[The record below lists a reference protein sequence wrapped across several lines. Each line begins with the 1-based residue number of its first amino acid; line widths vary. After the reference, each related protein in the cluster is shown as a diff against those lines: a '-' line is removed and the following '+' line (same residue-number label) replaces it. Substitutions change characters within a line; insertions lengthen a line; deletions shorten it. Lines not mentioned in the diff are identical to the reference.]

1 MNFTWA
7 NQLAKT
13 ALKTAQKRI
22 DSVLDITAEE
32 ESDENDV
39 PISGSSHSRFDALPE
54 EDEGEGSGGEWDEH
68 EPPQIYSSFSDVP
81 QEREAEADLEGKRV
95 AEIRSTSPSHE
106 WRSQWTEQ
114 SDENDVPIS
123 GSSHS
128 RFDALPEEDEGEGS
142 GGEWDEHEP
151 PQIYSSFSDV
161 PQEREAEADL
171 EGKRVAEIR
180 STSPSH
186 EWRSQWTEQEVG
198 VVDSEPNP
206 IRDSHHAG
214 SYQHSPSSNSPDEGC
229 SGGDEHEIAQPDE
242 REGNAVAVLSE
253 AMAIEAD
260 EVKNCHASEVAE
272 EVSSQGHHHDE
283 TLTIAS
289 SDIEVL
295 RQGDSWSIM
304 SMASSALP
312 KEAPIIAVSESISL
326 QPHLQQQVANVISSS
341 ETTQQMEAEI
351 AQLRSHIQ
359 HQERRIGDL
368 LAQNQKLEK
377 KSHDLLALKAARN
390 KQSSTEAK
398 LMKKLS
404 EKEAELAS
412 LLQEGEKLA
421 ETNGKL
427 SKELKRLRVNLAE
440 QEQLAKKG
448 AQAEID
454 RDLANEQ
461 LRGLNAENAKLRAT
475 IKSMEADSSKV
486 KAADEILVNDLKRRD
501 EKIEKL
507 TSDLQSAEAA
517 REAANEEI
525 RRLQSTVEQISSEA
539 DEREISSKGVEE
551 ITRAT
556 IKSMEADS
564 SKVKAA
570 DEILVND
577 LKRRD
582 EKIEKL
588 TSDLQSAEAAFKAT
602 IKSMEA
608 DSSKVKAADE
618 ILVNDLK
625 RRDEKIEKLTSDLQ
639 SAEAAREAANEEIRR
654 LQSTVEQISS
664 EADER
669 EISSKGVEEITRGLS
684 AAVEEERQKNERQ
697 ASYIESLEKRLAE
710 MMEVQRGAAEM
721 IAMANSPLLESI
733 RQMEADAKSKE
744 AAHDEA
750 VREKDLFIAALAK
763 AKDELMR
770 QNKELSTEL
779 TMVRSGRDE
788 TSHAMIEVS
797 EKLRS
802 AESENRS
809 LHNSLKRS
817 ERLVESLKASIG
829 AKEVEVDKLYVRLRQ
844 EAENAERQLV
854 EKQQQIERLS
864 SRCSEL
870 DNEMSSLRKRTCAD
884 EPAERKRSNAKP
896 KISLNMNTS
905 GVEQLPYI
913 SPAAA
918 QTELAEVMM
927 KYEQSMRQVSS
938 LQARLASVQEESH
951 MLSSLRK
958 EFQDLRMR
966 YESLLE
972 AHGEKIERI
981 EELELDLAD
990 VKKLFR
996 DQVKGEVGKATLCT
1010 SLEYGK
1016 LRVATS

>member
-114 SDENDVPIS
+114 
-123 GSSHS
+123 
-128 RFDALPEEDEGEGS
+128 
-142 GGEWDEHEP
+142 
-151 PQIYSSFSDV
+151 
-161 PQEREAEADL
+161 
-171 EGKRVAEIR
+171 
-180 STSPSH
+180 
-186 EWRSQWTEQEVG
+186 
-198 VVDSEPNP
+198 
-206 IRDSHHAG
+206 
-214 SYQHSPSSNSPDEGC
+214 NSPDEGC

-551 ITRAT
+551 ITR
-556 IKSMEADS
+556 
-564 SKVKAA
+564 
-570 DEILVND
+570 
-577 LKRRD
+577 
-582 EKIEKL
+582 
-588 TSDLQSAEAAFKAT
+588 
-602 IKSMEA
+602 
-608 DSSKVKAADE
+608 
-618 ILVNDLK
+618 
-625 RRDEKIEKLTSDLQ
+625 
-639 SAEAAREAANEEIRR
+639 
-654 LQSTVEQISS
+654 
-664 EADER
+664 
-669 EISSKGVEEITRGLS
+669 GLS

-844 EAENAERQLV
+844 DAENAERQLV

-996 DQVKGEVGKATLCT
+996 DQMELLLGKN
-1010 SLEYGK
+1010 
-1016 LRVATS
+1016 